1 MDGNTIAFLGELL
14 SYSGDLDQGLKF
26 AERAKQ
32 LNPNHPGWYW
42 ITDYYDAYRQSDYRK
57 ALSCA
62 LKINIPG
69 HWGTQAMLCAAYAQ
83 LGELEQARKALRALE
98 SSKPGFQESIRN
110 DLEQWFEPEYV
121 QHLLDGMRKTGV
133 KI

>member
-14 SYSGDLDQGLKF
+14 SYSGEWETGQEF
-26 AERAKQ
+26 ARRAKQ

-42 ITDYYDAYRQSDYRK
+42 ISDFYHAYRQSDYRS

-69 HWGTQAMLCAAYAQ
+69 HWGTQLMLSAAHAQ
-83 LGELEQARKALRALE
+83 LGEREPAARALMQLE
-98 SSKPGFQESIRN
+98 NLKPDFAASVEN
-110 DLEQWFEPEYV
+110 DLEQWFEPDYV
-121 QHLLDGMRKTGV
+121 QHLMDGLNKAGMKQ
-133 KI
+133 